1 MNPSAVLQKLHPF
14 GTISKITWMAMSMFP
29 KGTPASNDDSVKLFK
44 GNPSECQSSILSI
57 IEAEIIP
64 RLLKAERINLQ
75 PPERRI
81 GHGAVRDLFF
91 HQREITHTP

>member
-1 MNPSAVLQKLHPF
+1 MPPATITQHPPARRAQHQAFLNEKRLHHFFKRIAAFGEGRRQRLNPTRAAIMMLRYPQL
-14 GTISKITWMAMSMFP
+14 
-29 KGTPASNDDSVKLFK
+29 
-44 GNPSECQSSILSI
+44 
-57 IEAEIIP
+57 IP
-64 RLLKAERINLQ
+64 PIHRIKAERINLQ